1 MFKIIVFSAA
11 LALGSHAHAQQ
22 GRAYPEDAAG
32 SQNGRQDSYERD
44 LWPAAALQGVTVMT
58 SDGEEAGRIIQVLV
72 DRRGRAVAKI
82 DVSGFLGAPGQ
93 ALLLPLDEIMLSST
107 QAEWSASARFVPT
120 DRTGGSR
127 IASPEDVHPDAP
139 PSTRAATTRE
149 AINQT
154 FDRTVPM
161 SVGAPP
167 VTGRREDPRGARAYS
182 DVRRRS
188 DTPSYFEPSRR
199 RALVWGSPEFAF
211 VNMSANQILRML
223 QERGER

>member
-11 LALGSHAHAQQ
+11 LALGSHAHAQP
-22 GRAYPEDAAG
+22 GRDYQQDVDAR
-32 SQNGRQDSYERD
+32 QNTLERD
-44 LWPAAALQGVTVMT
+44 LWPAAALQGVTVVT
-58 SDGEEAGRIIQVLV
+58 SDREEAGRIIQVLV

-82 DVSGFLGAPGQ
+82 DVSGYLGAPGQ
-93 ALLLPLDEIMLSST
+93 ALLLPLNQITLSST

-120 DRTGGSR
+120 DRTGGAR
-127 IASPEDVHPDAP
+127 IARPEDVHPDAP

-188 DTPSYFEPSRR
+188 DTPAYFEPSRR

-211 VNMSANQILRML
+211 VNMTANEIVQMISQRSD
-223 QERGER
+223 R